1 MLSELKDYIQSNPDA
16 RELKR
21 AVAVQMFLNGYKH
34 REIQESLSVSSGF
47 ISKWT
52 ALYGEQGVQG
62 LKLKYLGSTN
72 QNGTS
77 PVSGLHP
84 MTPSK
89 IQLRTFGYTLSV
101 LSESGTIFA
110 NLFVLSRLYLSL
122 HPIDKYLIS
131 LSCLLMAASH
141 ESFRISITILTASA
155 FYSSV
160 NILRGFCVI

>member
-62 LKLKYLGSTN
+62 LKLKHLGSVGYLTRQQRQSVCTWLQTQEYWN
-72 QNGTS
+72 LEDLQAHIEQAYE
-77 PVSGLHP
+77 VVFD
-84 MTPSK
+84 SK
-89 IQLRTFGYTLSV
+89 QSYYTLFKEAGISWKKTQKRNPKTDPELV
-101 LSESGTIFA
+101 QKKRGDHGLVKHA
-110 NLFVLSRLYLSL
+110 SR
-122 HPIDKYLIS
+122 
-131 LSCLLMAASH
+131 
-141 ESFRISITILTASA
+141 
-155 FYSSV
+155 
-160 NILRGFCVI
+160 